1 MSINR
6 LALAALPA
14 LALLG
19 ACGADPANDIV
30 TTNTGNVVPSETQE
44 NMTFENDAVNN
55 TLADDQNAMMSNDA
69 VATDGT
75 YGGMTD
81 ATGNGM

>member
-1 MSINR
+1 MPIHR
-6 LALAALPA
+6 FAIAALPA

-19 ACGADPANDIV
+19 ACGADPANEVV
-30 TTNTGNVVPSETQE
+30 TTNTGNVVPSTALENTQ
-44 NMTFENDAVNN
+44 FQNDEPAN